1 MFGSNKKDKEAI
13 RTLYSENQQLKS
25 KINELMAENQRLTEA
40 REQAQQAPQASSKD
54 YLAFKEMAIK
64 LAGASSANLKVVQED
79 FTRCINLLIDL
90 KEYTDG
96 NVNKAKGVQESILGE
111 VSSIIQNLTTFGDI
125 TKQVVNDFT
134 NISNVITL
142 ITDISDQTNLL
153 ALNAAI
159 EAARAGEH
167 GRGFAV
173 VADEVRKL
181 AERTQKATKEIEMN
195 IQVVQQNFSEVQTST
210 EEITKGI
217 ERLEQ
222 NNETLEAVGEGSTRI
237 GVETLQILAITF
249 IGLVK
254 LDHLLFKIGGY
265 NSVFTE
271 NLEAKFANHHE
282 CRLGKWYDTG
292 RGRQFFSHLPS
303 FSKLEAPHAQVH
315 ESIQEGFNIMKQ
327 HGGRANRLEEIN
339 EFFKKAEKGSE
350 EVYKYLTALL
360 EERIEDV
367 TKDYQGIIPTNNA
380 EN

>member
-40 REQAQQAPQASSKD
+40 REQTQQAPQASSKD

-222 NNETLEAVGEGSTRI
+222 NNETLEANI
-237 GVETLQILAITF
+237 ITDF
-249 IGLVK
+249 RS
-254 LDHLLFKIGGY
+254 Y
-265 NSVFTE
+265 
-271 NLEAKFANHHE
+271 A
-282 CRLGKWYDTG
+282 YDNT
-292 RGRQFFSHLPS
+292 
-303 FSKLEAPHAQVH
+303 
-315 ESIQEGFNIMKQ
+315 
-327 HGGRANRLEEIN
+327 
-339 EFFKKAEKGSE
+339 
-350 EVYKYLTALL
+350 
-360 EERIEDV
+360 
-367 TKDYQGIIPTNNA
+367 TKRVR
-380 EN
+380 